1 MLLLNFLFRGCI
13 FGLSGPLVSQMVG
26 GGGREPWPPL
36 APSVPTPMHTAL
48 SLSLSPC
55 YHLPHSPPPLLMYFF
70 PSLLLPL
77 PPPPPPT
84 YFLSRL
90 ELQVSSLERE
100 AQSKQQAL
108 TKTES
113 QLAKYEPT
121 LKQPTTKYKPTS
133 KQKVLKRLREN
144 VRQLTE
150 ELQQTKS
157 SVAE

>member
-1 MLLLNFLFRGCI
+1 M
-13 FGLSGPLVSQMVG
+13 
-26 GGGREPWPPL
+26 
-36 APSVPTPMHTAL
+36 
-48 SLSLSPC
+48 
-55 YHLPHSPPPLLMYFF
+55 
-70 PSLLLPL
+70 
-77 PPPPPPT
+77 
-84 YFLSRL
+84 
-90 ELQVSSLERE
+90 SSLERE

-133 KQKVLKRLREN
+133 KQEVLKRLREN

>member
-26 GGGREPWPPL
+26 GGGREPWSPWPP
-36 APSVPTPMHTAL
+36 PPVPTPMHTAL
-48 SLSLSPC
+48 SLSLSLSM
-55 YHLPHSPPPLLMYFF
+55 LPSPSFSTTSLNVFLPLSPPSS
-70 PSLLLPL
+70 PS
-77 PPPPPPT
+77 PPPPT

-133 KQKVLKRLREN
+133 K
-144 VRQLTE
+144 
-150 ELQQTKS
+150 
-157 SVAE
+157 